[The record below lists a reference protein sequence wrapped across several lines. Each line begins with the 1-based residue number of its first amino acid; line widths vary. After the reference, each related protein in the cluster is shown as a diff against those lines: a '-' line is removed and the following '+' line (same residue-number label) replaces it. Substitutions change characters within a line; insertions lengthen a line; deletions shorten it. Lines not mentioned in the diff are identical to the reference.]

1 MTKEVET
8 DVMATERLS
17 LRIDADLK
25 RSLEREAE
33 REERS
38 ASYLAVK
45 AIEAMLRSR
54 AEKRAAIRT
63 AVAEAEEGVF
73 ISQEAMDAWVA
84 SWGTDS
90 ELPPPEPDIS
100 PDPT

>member
-1 MTKEVET
+1 
-8 DVMATERLS
+8 MATERLS

-25 RSLEREAE
+25 KSLEREAE

-38 ASYLAVK
+38 TSYLAVK

-54 AEKRAAIRT
+54 AEKREAIRS
-63 AVAEAEEGVF
+63 AVAEAEKGVF

-84 SWGTDS
+84 SWGTDA
-90 ELPPPEPDIS
+90 ELPPPEPDIH

>member
-1 MTKEVET
+1 
-8 DVMATERLS
+8 MATERLS

-84 SWGTDS
+84 SWGTDT
-90 ELPPPEPDIS
+90 ELLPPEPDIC

>member
-1 MTKEVET
+1 MT
-8 DVMATERLS
+8 TERLS
-17 LRIDADLK
+17 LRLDADLK

-38 ASYLAVK
+38 VSYLAVK

-54 AEKRAAIRT
+54 AEKRSAIRS

-84 SWGTDS
+84 SWGTDT
-90 ELPPPEPDIS
+90 ELLPPEPDIR

>member
-1 MTKEVET
+1 
-8 DVMATERLS
+8 MATERLS

-25 RSLEREAE
+25 KSLEREAK
-33 REERS
+33 REDRS

-45 AIEAMLRSR
+45 AIEAMLRHR
-54 AEKRAAIRT
+54 YEKRAAIRS

-84 SWGTDS
+84 SWGTDA
-90 ELPPPEPDIS
+90 ELPPPEPDIR
-100 PDPT
+100 PNPK